1 MGQKKLQ
8 RFADIKTF
16 SNVLEYPEEM
26 KGKWNSFFKNDLKLN
41 ENINTELEG
50 NIITEDKNCDD
61 EDLIDF
67 IFENDNDDLKKF
79 SSFNTGKTYEDLFFN
94 EN

>member
-1 MGQKKLQ
+1 MKEKLRHAQ
-8 RFADIKTF
+8 
-16 SNVLEYPEEM
+16 
-26 KGKWNSFFKNDLKLN
+26 
-41 ENINTELEG
+41 
-50 NIITEDKNCDD
+50 
-61 EDLIDF
+61 DLIDF